1 MGKIGILLLGILSS
15 TNIFAESYSVSDIL
29 NTEIKNKQKDEQS
42 AGSELNKFCIYSS
55 KYNPCYEQSDSK
67 NGFLKWQEGQRIVER
82 DRQVLYLGTNRL
94 YAILKKDYGLESK
107 VKCRIY
113 NTNPIL
119 DDLRAKYGISPIND
133 SSLPSIQV
141 LGEENQAVMLM
152 DSSLNKDIFNEIMSV
167 SMLNSPSLTEEKKK
181 YYIYQF
187 QQKHIDIEKSCGEKF
202 MTAYNKYLDD
212 YGKYT
217 AEIQN
222 KELAQQRQ
230 KDIDEEQA
238 HLELKKQQENENKL
252 RQEYYAQQR
261 KKNEQREADKREV
274 QSKCLGSK
282 DYLMYEASNN
292 IVNSINLVDQG
303 NRSLKKDDANVK
315 VGGVSDLNLRYAAS
329 SLITEGQERIKQS
342 FATYKKLGGTA
353 STPSQVKRI
362 ENSPCRGL

>member
-94 YAILKKDYGLESK
+94 YEILKKDYGLESK

-113 NTNPIL
+113 NTNSIR

-141 LGEENQAVMLM
+141 LGEENQAVMRM
-152 DSSLNKDIFNEIMSV
+152 DSSLNKDIFNDIMSV

-187 QQKHIDIEKSCGEKF
+187 QQKHIAIEKSCGEKF

-222 KELAQQRQ
+222 KELAQQQQ
-230 KDIDEEQA
+230 KDVDEEQA
-238 HLELKKQQENENKL
+238 RLEQKKLQEADDAK
-252 RQEYYAQQR
+252 RKQVFYAQQQ
-261 KKNEQREADKREV
+261 KEADKRAAWSECFK
-274 QSKCLGSK
+274 SN
-282 DYLMYEASNN
+282 DYLIYDASNN
-292 IVNSINLVDQG
+292 IVNSIDAINTG
-303 NRSLKKDDANVK
+303 NKLLKSDDANVK
-315 VGGVSDLNLRYAAS
+315 VGGVSDLNLRYRAS
-329 SLITEGQERIKQS
+329 SMITNGQEQIKKS
-342 FATYKKLGGTA
+342 FAEYKRVGGKA
-353 STPSQVKRI
+353 STPYQVQKI
-362 ENSPCRGL
+362 KDTPCRWE